1 MGVNENRITVLPMVL
16 VGPYQSARTILP
28 RAKRYGSTG
37 LRQAVRNNEVF
48 FKILTDLSS
57 ARPTN
62 GKSVSKRTPSPPS
75 DPKYCRPRTPNKP
88 PAQVQPPVM
97 IQRQM
102 KPQELPLLPV
112 GVTET
117 APYPDHFPTHFSQW
131 NPFFATGIPY
141 THNNSMTL
149 NGLSHNTALL
159 MDHTMNEPFFD
170 VDPHGQH
177 LHGSAST
184 PGSDTATNEFS
195 YPNPVRIS
203 YPFKYTPV

>member
-37 LRQAVRNNEVF
+37 LRQAH
-48 FKILTDLSS
+48 D
-57 ARPTN
+57 RPMANLLANAHHHLRATLN
-62 GKSVSKRTPSPPS
+62 I
-75 DPKYCRPRTPNKP
+75 
-88 PAQVQPPVM
+88 AAL
-97 IQRQM
+97 RQM